1 MKIKTQVAFVGGVG
15 VYVFFASNL
24 GTFFLQNSHFET
36 FPKQNGKKN
45 VYLNVVHTDFVK
57 CLMLVVHEIS
67 L

>member
-1 MKIKTQVAFVGGVG
+1 MKIKTQVAFVGG
-15 VYVFFASNL
+15 YVFFASNP

-36 FPKQNGKKN
+36 FPKQNKKN

>member
-15 VYVFFASNL
+15 FLHQTPVHFFYKTVIL
-24 GTFFLQNSHFET
+24 KLFLNKT
-36 FPKQNGKKN
+36 KKN

>member
-1 MKIKTQVAFVGGVG
+1 MKIKTQVAFVGG
-15 VYVFFASNL
+15 YVFFASNP

-36 FPKQNGKKN
+36 FPKQNKKS

>member
-1 MKIKTQVAFVGGVG
+1 MKIKTQVAFVGG
-15 VYVFFASNL
+15 YVFFASNP
-24 GTFFLQNSHFET
+24 FFLQNSHFET
-36 FPKQNGKKN
+36 FPKQNKTKN